1 MRAAKIDASSREGAG
16 LPFHMR
22 GKTILKKAIPCDL
35 CDFRVTF
42 GAILVCPSLRL
53 SNSSPERPLATSPI
67 LGYMDRHE
75 SKTEMVAHG
84 YPAWFDL

>member
-1 MRAAKIDASSREGAG
+1 MIEASSREGGG

-53 SNSSPERPLATSPI
+53 SNSPLTAP
-67 LGYMDRHE
+67 
-75 SKTEMVAHG
+75 
-84 YPAWFDL
+84 